1 MILLFFQM
9 TASAEN
15 EEWILIHFDK
25 EQRVSFNVSLGN
37 FSLLNNKT
45 RIWVMEDFES
55 TQKVKDL
62 NYRSIKSLLQFN
74 CDSNTMRI
82 LAYSLYK
89 VNNANGLAIFS
100 KSEALD
106 WDKVKANSIN
116 SEYQKI
122 ACSEAKS
129 GI

>member
-1 MILLFFQM
+1 M

-122 ACSEAKS
+122 ACSEAKP